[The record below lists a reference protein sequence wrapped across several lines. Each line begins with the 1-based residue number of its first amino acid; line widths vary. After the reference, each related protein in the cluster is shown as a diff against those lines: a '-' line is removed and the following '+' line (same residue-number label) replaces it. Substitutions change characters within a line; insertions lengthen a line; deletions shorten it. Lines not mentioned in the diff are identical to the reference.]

1 MQLVVELL
9 HSFVFW
15 HSKSTLGVSGVGAPA
30 SPGDRFWQTLTFS
43 VNLRWFSKVPIRYA
57 YHQLV
62 VRNGTR
68 VVDT

>member
-1 MQLVVELL
+1 MRYINLL
-9 HSFVFW
+9 LL
-15 HSKSTLGVSGVGAPA
+15 TYLLT
-30 SPGDRFWQTLTFS
+30 GDRFWQTLTFS
-43 VNLRWFSKVPIRYA
+43 VNLRWFSEVPIRYA